1 MHVRVCIPHFFRE
14 EEGGSGYGSG
24 RQGARFERCLA
35 LYRCLSALIALGRG
49 QQDLVLNIGRRW
61 LDETGP
67 LRLGMEEVLPAI
79 ELELNLFTTGDHAL
93 HEVIEP
99 FSGTVTR
106 HRLDLEDPRQ
116 LPLATR
122 DFLIA
127 QQPTA
132 DLALYLEDDLVI
144 ADPLFLDKQWWFLE
158 GCGASSVL
166 MPHRYELIPG
176 GKGQRLLVDGPLR
189 DQYIG
194 RFTRPRAAE
203 ARGRFRGEEVIFD
216 RTANPHSGLSCL
228 HRRQVERLQ
237 GENLPYEGFIG
248 PLETAATLTA
258 LRFFPV
264 YKPSFKDRAF
274 LWVEHGH
281 PSFSAYAR
289 SWPRKEVSTPPPPQI
304 EERFFPQYIE

>member
-1 MHVRVCIPHFFRE
+1 MNVRVCIPHFFRE
-14 EEGGSGYGSG
+14 AEGSGTGYGSG

-35 LYRCLSALIALGRG
+35 LYRCLSALVALGRG
-49 QQDLVLNIGRRW
+49 EQDLVLNIGGRW

-67 LRLGMEEVLPAI
+67 LRLGTEGVLPLI
-79 ELELNLFTTGDHAL
+79 ELELNLFTTGADAL
-93 HEVIEP
+93 HEVIEL
-99 FSGTVTR
+99 FAGRVTR
-106 HRLDLEDPRQ
+106 HRLELDDPRH

-158 GCGASSVL
+158 GCDASAVL

-194 RFTRPRAAE
+194 RFTQPRASA

-216 RTANPHSGLSCL
+216 RTANPHSGLCCL
-228 HRRQVERLQ
+228 HRQQVESLQ
-237 GENLPYEGFIG
+237 GENLPSEGFIG

-264 YKPSFKDRAF
+264 YKPSLEDRAF

-281 PSFSAYAR
+281 PSFTAYAR
-289 SWPRKEVSTPPPPQI
+289 SWPRKGVRIAPEA
-304 EERFFPQYIE
+304 